1 VSTSAL
7 EMLSRLACTS
17 AFVVLGVVAQH
28 LIMASAQGIP
38 LGSGLAKRLWER
50 WDCQNR
56 PMVAGP
62 GAIST
67 VIIDAQQAS
76 IWFDRVFLV
85 LASLLVV
92 VRLTAI
98 RRRWP

>member
-92 VRLTAI
+92 VRLTAT

>member
-1 VSTSAL
+1 
-7 EMLSRLACTS
+7 
-17 AFVVLGVVAQH
+17 
-28 LIMASAQGIP
+28 
-38 LGSGLAKRLWER
+38 
-50 WDCQNR
+50 
-56 PMVAGP
+56 MVAGP

-92 VRLTAI
+92 VRLTAT

>member
-1 VSTSAL
+1 
-7 EMLSRLACTS
+7 MLSRLACTS
-17 AFVVLGVVAQH
+17 AFVVLGVVAQQ
-28 LIMASAQGIP
+28 LIMASAQVIP
-38 LGSGLAKRLWER
+38 LSSGLAKRLWER

-56 PMVAGP
+56 LMVAGL

-76 IWFDRVFLV
+76 MWFDRVFLV
-85 LASLLVV
+85 LASLLLVV
-92 VRLTAI
+92 VRLTAT